1 MDVYRDQE
9 EKVEEPFIKVITTPE
24 TLMSVIL
31 EESQSECDDE
41 AECDLHNRYE
51 ETSKNVSSNET
62 TDDDDPDEESS
73 ILIMTNHTTENV

>member
-24 TLMSVIL
+24 TFMSVIL

-41 AECDLHNRYE
+41 TECDPHNRYE
-51 ETSKNVSSNET
+51 ETSKNISSNET

-73 ILIMTNHTTENV
+73 VLIMTNHTIENV